1 MRNVLLMG
9 LSALL
14 LSACGGGGSSSGGTP
29 VAPPV
34 TAAYTISVTNLTN
47 AQPLSP
53 PLAVLHQGGFRIF
66 TLGEPAGD
74 GLEELAEGGDNA
86 LLRNEAGAADGVVA
100 VSAFPEAIPPGGA
113 AEVELSVLD
122 EERAGL
128 TLGLATMLV
137 NTNDA
142 FSGANRLMGVGD
154 LAPGESRV
162 MQAVA
167 YDAGTEA
174 DTEGPGT
181 IPGPADGGE
190 GFNTARDDD
199 ADRVSMHAGVVTA
212 SDGLPTSV
220 LTEAHRFDNPVLRVR
235 VTRVN

>member
-9 LSALL
+9 LAALV
-14 LSACGGGGSSSGGTP
+14 LSACGGGGSSSDGAP
-29 VAPPV
+29 VAPPA
-34 TAAYTISVTNLTN
+34 TAAYSIAITNLTN

-53 PLAVLHQGGFRIF
+53 PVAALHQGGFRIF

-74 GLEELAEGGDNA
+74 GLEELAEGGDSA
-86 LLRNEAGAADGVVA
+86 RLRSEAGEADGVIA
-100 VSAFPEAIPPGGA
+100 VSAFPEVIPPGA
-113 AEVELSVLD
+113 TAEVELTVLD
-122 EERAGL
+122 EERTGL
-128 TLGLATMLV
+128 TLSLATMLV

-142 FSGANRLMGVGD
+142 FSGANRLMGLGD
-154 LAPGESRV
+154 LAPGDSLMV
-162 MQAVA
+162 QAVA

-174 DTEGPGT
+174 DSEGPGT

-190 GFNTARDDD
+190 GFNAARDDD